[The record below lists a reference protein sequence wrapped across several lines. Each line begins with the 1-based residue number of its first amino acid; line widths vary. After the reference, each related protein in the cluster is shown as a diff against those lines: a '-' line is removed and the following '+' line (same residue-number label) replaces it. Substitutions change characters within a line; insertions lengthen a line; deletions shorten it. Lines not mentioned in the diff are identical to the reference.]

1 MGQPKKKI
9 LVLQILSIIS
19 YSGMKT
25 VSGTEVPI
33 SHADHC
39 DRKKCSQPLPLVI
52 RTVVSVRPEC
62 VVPLSSLNFPLH
74 MMMGTGSVP
83 KTLYS

>member
-1 MGQPKKKI
+1 
-9 LVLQILSIIS
+9 
-19 YSGMKT
+19 MKT

-39 DRKKCSQPLPLVI
+39 DRKIHSQPLALVI

-62 VVPLSSLNFPLH
+62 VEPLSSLNIPLNV
-74 MMMGTGSVP
+74 MMGTGSVSK
-83 KTLYS
+83 KTVFLKNEMSVKV

>member
-1 MGQPKKKI
+1 
-9 LVLQILSIIS
+9 
-19 YSGMKT
+19 MKT

-39 DRKKCSQPLPLVI
+39 DRKKHSQPLALVI

-74 MMMGTGSVP
+74 MMMGIGSVP